1 LARVTPVLT
10 QIPLP
15 ISLEGSTV
23 FDNFFITE
31 NNRALIAA
39 LKDFGSSPSS
49 KPPYDNFIY
58 LWGEVG
64 SGVSYLLSAIQNN
77 LPALTMQYLPLKDL
91 SIYPPAMILD
101 GVDQSQLICIDDI
114 EAIVGQSDWEEA
126 LFHLFNQ
133 LRDQD
138 KYLVIASHTAPREL
152 SLNLKDLHSR
162 LQWGSV
168 LHLSSLDENDRLAAI
183 QMRARQLGLELPD
196 DVANFLLK
204 RVRRSSSDLFAMIS
218 MLNKASLIDQRKLTI
233 PFVKQTLSL

>member
-1 LARVTPVLT
+1 
-10 QIPLP
+10 
-15 ISLEGSTV
+15 
-23 FDNFFITE
+23 
-31 NNRALIAA
+31 
-39 LKDFGSSPSS
+39 
-49 KPPYDNFIY
+49 
-58 LWGEVG
+58 
-64 SGVSYLLSAIQNN
+64 
-77 LPALTMQYLPLKDL
+77 
-91 SIYPPAMILD
+91 MILD

>member
-1 LARVTPVLT
+1 MLK

-23 FDNFFITE
+23 FDNFFIAE

-39 LKDFGSSPSS
+39 LKDFGTLSSS
-49 KPPYDNFIY
+49 KQTSDNFIY
-58 LWGEVG
+58 LWGEEG
-64 SGVSYLLSAIQNN
+64 SGLSYLLSAIQNN

-91 SIYPPAMILD
+91 SIYPPAMVLE
-101 GVDQSQLICIDDI
+101 GVDESQLICIDDI
-114 EAIVGQSDWEEA
+114 EAIVGRSDWEEA
-126 LFHLFNQ
+126 FFHLFNQ

-162 LQWGSV
+162 LQWGTV
-168 LHLSSLDENDRLAAI
+168 LHVSSLDESDRQAAI
-183 QMRARQLGLELPD
+183 QMRAGQLGLELPD
-196 DVANFLLK
+196 EVAKFLLK
-204 RVRRSSSDLFAMIS
+204 RVKRSSSNLFAMIS
-218 MLNKASLIDQRKLTI
+218 MLDKASLVNQRKLTI